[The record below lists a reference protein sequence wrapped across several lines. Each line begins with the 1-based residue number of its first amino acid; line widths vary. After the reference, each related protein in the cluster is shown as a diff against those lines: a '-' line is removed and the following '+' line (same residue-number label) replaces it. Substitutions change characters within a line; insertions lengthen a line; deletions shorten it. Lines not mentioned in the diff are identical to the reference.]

1 MFLSQESP
9 EAYPAFRQAHK
20 HTDQTLP
27 VMQSDTN
34 AQGSGRYPI
43 PQLHFIARYSRKSRF
58 EGDRLA
64 SGIIPAT
71 PQYSPQKM
79 TIAFG
84 RPVPGVDPSTN
95 SLLQYSSSGW
105 VYKVLNRSLP

>member
-1 MFLSQESP
+1 
-9 EAYPAFRQAHK
+9 
-20 HTDQTLP
+20 
-27 VMQSDTN
+27 MQSDAN

-43 PQLHFIARYSRKSRF
+43 PQLHFIVRYFRKSRF
-58 EGDRLA
+58 ESDRLA
-64 SGIIPAT
+64 CEITPAT

-84 RPVPGVDPSTN
+84 RPVPGADPSTI
-95 SLLQYSSSGW
+95 SLFQYSSSSR